1 MGTRRRRKSRSDCP
15 FFALTPEYQKIVWE
29 EIFLL
34 KYHMQIDIRE
44 SYNLP
49 IGLRRWFIKRLE
61 KQLKDESDSYKKSG
75 Q

>member
-1 MGTRRRRKSRSDCP
+1 
-15 FFALTPEYQKIVWE
+15 
-29 EIFLL
+29 
-34 KYHMQIDIRE
+34 MQIDIRE